1 MKRKFIIVLFLIL
14 TVLSYSY
21 HQIIALPNG
30 GQNYDLK
37 NLEKYNFDYPD
48 PQKTS
53 YSPFYSAVNLLV
65 FIILFSIVCY
75 LAFYF
80 TRFLSLNK
88 SFFQKSKYMEIID
101 VLSLGNKT
109 SLYIVKLPSG
119 YYILGNNE
127 KGISVISQLDERE
140 IELIKEAE
148 NLSGEVGKKF
158 AFQLDLFIKRA
169 AKSFGAKNGDE
180 NK

>member
-1 MKRKFIIVLFLIL
+1 MKSRFIIVLFLML
-14 TVLSYSY
+14 TVLSYNF
-21 HQIIALPNG
+21 QIIALPNS
-30 GQNYDLK
+30 GQNYDIK
-37 NLEKYNFDYPD
+37 NLEKYNFDNPD
-48 PQKTS
+48 SQKTS
-53 YSPFYSAVNLLV
+53 YSSFYSAINLLA
-65 FIILFSIVCY
+65 FIILFSIVCI

-109 SLYIVKLPSG
+109 NLYIVKLPSG

-127 KGISVISQLDERE
+127 KGISVISQLGERE

-148 NLSGEVGKKF
+148 NLSGEMGKKF
-158 AFQLDLFIKRA
+158 ASQLELFIKRA
-169 AKSFGAKNGDE
+169 IKSFGAKNGDD
-180 NK
+180 KK